1 MGLLEASF
9 VSLLSLSS
17 PSFDDDAYTRASLA
31 LPIAETDIGSISV
44 RPDNAKKIYGLYQLL
59 VYSNNKE
66 DLLISLERPRRGEI
80 TNVEFSDIDDDNI
93 TELVVE
99 MIDSSSGIKRIK
111 RDIYELKD
119 YRRSN
124 SVPNH
129 YMQNLK
135 AMPVFMKLID
145 R

>member
-17 PSFDDDAYTRASLA
+17 PSFDEDSYTRASLA
-31 LPIAETDIGSISV
+31 LPIAETDIGSIRV
-44 RPDNAKKIYGLYQLL
+44 RPDSAKKIHGRYQLL

-80 TNVEFSDIDDDNI
+80 TNIEFDDIDGDNI
-93 TELVVE
+93 NELVVE
-99 MIDSSSGIKRIK
+99 MTDGSSGIKRIK
-111 RDIYELKD
+111 RDIYELKGQH
-119 YRRSN
+119 RGN
-124 SVPNH
+124 TPHH

-135 AMPVFMKLID
+135 ALPVFMKLID